1 MKKLSLSIAI
11 ALSTLGMSGVVSAVT
26 VEELAVKLDALAA
39 ENAELRHR
47 LEQVEQHKKSVD
59 TQIAEY
65 KEKVKAEA
73 EVATKNVIG
82 FDNQYSYDMLDS
94 TTRINSKQRLLLE
107 RKNRVF

>member
-39 ENAELRHR
+39 KNAESRHR

-59 TQIAEY
+59 TQNTEY
-65 KEKVKAEA
+65 NEKVKVEA

-94 TTRINSKQRLLLE
+94 TTRINSKQRLLSE